1 MTDQSGRTT
10 VHAYSRL
17 ILVLMIA
24 QVSVGIALH
33 FIWVWTGNWA
43 WLGSYFDY
51 PGTLYIVFLD
61 VLKLWLCIVAWKQ
74 FREKASL
81 RSAWLT
87 ISLAMGLMLAG
98 DLFTHWLSLNT
109 YINPLHYLWPG
120 WNVSAANALQ
130 IWGSTIA
137 GPLFMAVL
145 AVGLFQG
152 LQHYRKIGMLGT
164 LRSYDFVLVGAAA
177 IYALY
182 VLVTVARI
190 ALNNTSLIGT
200 AWMLT
205 WPNDMLLA
213 VLLLEAILLFRT
225 AADMGKGYIA
235 WAWGAFA
242 VAIFLTVLESIGQWL
257 TAYGYLP
264 YPENAVTWYV
274 WYVWAAAFALGPAYQ
289 VDAIRV
295 AKFRVNK
302 QNEPLQNSSIIHA
315 FPGEGPSNRL

>member
-1 MTDQSGRTT
+1 MP
-10 VHAYSRL
+10 VY
-17 ILVLMIA
+17 V
-24 QVSVGIALH
+24 
-33 FIWVWTGNWA
+33 
-43 WLGSYFDY
+43 
-51 PGTLYIVFLD
+51 
-61 VLKLWLCIVAWKQ
+61 
-74 FREKASL
+74 
-81 RSAWLT
+81 
-87 ISLAMGLMLAG
+87 
-98 DLFTHWLSLNT
+98 LFT
-109 YINPLHYLWPG
+109 
-120 WNVSAANALQ
+120 V
-130 IWGSTIA
+130 
-137 GPLFMAVL
+137 V
-145 AVGLFQG
+145 
-152 LQHYRKIGMLGT
+152 
-164 LRSYDFVLVGAAA
+164 
-177 IYALY
+177 
-182 VLVTVARI
+182 RI